1 MSARRDDLVARLE
14 AAGDAERAEGQQ
26 GYMKSAL
33 PFHGVRVPEVRTIAT
48 AVARDHPFADRD
60 EWEAGVLEIWRAATH
75 RAQQY
80 AATDIAFHR
89 PCQRWLDGDALPMI
103 EEMIVSGAWW
113 DHVDALAGRHMGVM
127 LRQDPDVIRPTM
139 VAWAT
144 DPMEREGAIWR
155 RRTAILCQ
163 LRHKAHTDLDLLTH
177 AIEASTGERE
187 FFLRKAI
194 GWALRQYA
202 YVDPDWVVGF
212 VDRHVER
219 LSPLSKK
226 EALKNVS

>member
-26 GYMKSAL
+26 RYMKSAV
-33 PFHGVRVPEVRTIAT
+33 PFHGVRVPEARTIAT

-60 EWEAGVLEIWRAATH
+60 EWEAGVLEIWRDATH
-75 RAQQY
+75 REQQY

-89 PCQRWLDGDALPMI
+89 PYQRWLDGDALPMI
-103 EEMIVSGAWW
+103 EEMIVTGAWW

-144 DPMEREGAIWR
+144 DPLDREGAIWR
-155 RRTAILCQ
+155 RRTALLCQ
-163 LRHKAHTDLDLLTH
+163 LRHKADTDLDLLTH
-177 AIEASTGERE
+177 AIEASMDEGE

-219 LSPLSKK
+219 LSPLSKR